1 MRPQQIDDSL
11 NQNSDLPNQQKV
23 AACLIQVKEPVVS
36 AIMPTFG
43 RPELVG
49 ESVAM
54 FLAQDYPRK
63 ELVIL
68 NDCDGQ
74 IFRFDHPQVTI
85 VNQSQRYA
93 TLGEKRNACIEIAK
107 GEVIAV
113 WDDDD
118 VYLPWRF
125 SDAVSEMLSRKAA
138 FYRPSEFWAYWGA
151 ASLHD
156 NQSTPGW
163 VSHGFCCFTK
173 KLWETVGG
181 YPQQSLGE
189 DAVFFKRIHEFL
201 GLPFITMPV
210 LKYKRPGILRGA
222 SPYQHLSIN
231 GGQKS
236 LDSAPG
242 EFDVRP
248 VPIADPCL
256 RQAAESIIAT
266 HTETAMKSAELSTK
280 DSFCSSLP
288 ALSVCVSLK
297 NRSRIAHQDHL
308 LELFPKC
315 VETIIAASREFMET
329 WAEPSPQG
337 SHFSHRA
344 TVELVIADFNS
355 DDWPLSQWIANTA
368 DGLTLKYFNL
378 TEGFSRGRGLNMAA
392 MHASSDRLLFL
403 DADMLVTAQ
412 LMRDGIEAIDQATAY
427 FPVFRYLNIH
437 GSLLDLEHAS
447 FGNVFLSKQMFAAS
461 GGVPE
466 FQSWGG
472 EDDIFYERV
481 RRITNIRRDEGN
493 GFYHQWHPE
502 RCRHENYQLPP
513 QTDFHAYVDSRVA
526 DREVRHFLVSHK
538 DWAGKISLYPDGK
551 MQACHGDQGR
561 YERSDQNVLSLLWD
575 DWPAETLYP
584 DAENKQWKAVGYH
597 FVMEEIPIAHSAT
610 ELS

>member
-1 MRPQQIDDSL
+1 
-11 NQNSDLPNQQKV
+11 
-23 AACLIQVKEPVVS
+23 
-36 AIMPTFG
+36 MPTFG
-43 RPELVG
+43 RPELVS

-54 FLAQDYPRK
+54 FLAQDYPQK
-63 ELVIL
+63 ELIIL

-74 IFRFDHPQVTI
+74 IFRFDHPQVRV

-93 TLGEKRNACIEIAK
+93 TLGEKRNACIELAV

-125 SDAVSEMLSRKAA
+125 SDAVREMLSRQAA
-138 FYRPSEFWAYWGA
+138 FYRPSEFWAYWGDA
-151 ASLHD
+151 NLHD

-222 SPYQHLSIN
+222 SPYEHLSIS
-231 GGQKS
+231 GGKES

-242 EFDVRP
+242 EFNVRP
-248 VPIADPCL
+248 IPIADTCL

-266 HTETAMKSAELSTK
+266 HTEAATKSGELSTK
-280 DSFCSSLP
+280 DSLCSNLP

-315 VETIIAASREFMET
+315 VETIVAASRELMET
-329 WAEPSPQG
+329 WDEPSPQG
-337 SHFSHRA
+337 SLPSHRA
-344 TVELVIADFNS
+344 AVELVVADFNS
-355 DDWPLSQWIANTA
+355 DDWPLSQWLANTA
-368 DGLTLKYFNL
+368 DGLTLKHFNL

-403 DADMLVTAQ
+403 DADMLATAQ

-437 GSLLDLEHAS
+437 GGLLDLEHAS

-481 RRITNIRRDEGN
+481 RRIANIRRDEGA

-502 RCRHENYQLPP
+502 RCRHENYQNPP
-513 QTDFHAYVDSRVA
+513 QSDFHAFVDSRAA
-526 DREVRHFLVSHK
+526 DREVRHFSVSHK
-538 DWAGKISLYPDGK
+538 DWAGKISLYPDGT
-551 MQACHGDQGR
+551 MQACHGDRGR
-561 YERSDQNVLSLLWD
+561 YEWSDQNVLSLLWD
-575 DWPAETLYP
+575 DWPAETLFH
-584 DAENKQWKAVGYH
+584 DDESNQWKSAEYH
-597 FVMEEIPIAHSAT
+597 FVIEELIAKSNPREIT
-610 ELS
+610 

>member
-1 MRPQQIDDSL
+1 MQPRQTDHSL
-11 NQNSDLPNQQKV
+11 APISDLSDSQKS
-23 AACLIQVKEPVVS
+23 AACLSTGNKPVVS

-43 RPELVG
+43 RPELVS

-54 FLAQDYPRK
+54 FLAQDYPQK
-63 ELVIL
+63 ELIIL

-74 IFRFDHPQVTI
+74 IFRFDHPQVRV

-93 TLGEKRNACIEIAK
+93 TLGEKRNACIELAV

-125 SDAVSEMLSRKAA
+125 SDAVREMLSRQAA
-138 FYRPSEFWAYWGA
+138 FYRPSEFWAYWGDA
-151 ASLHD
+151 NLHD

-242 EFDVRP
+242 EFNVRP
-248 VPIADPCL
+248 IPIADTCL

-266 HTETAMKSAELSTK
+266 HTEAATKSGELSTK
-280 DSFCSSLP
+280 DSLCSNLP

-315 VETIIAASREFMET
+315 VEAIVAASRELMET
-329 WAEPSPQG
+329 WDEPSPQG
-337 SHFSHRA
+337 SLPSHRA
-344 TVELVIADFNS
+344 AVELVVADFNS
-355 DDWPLSQWIANTA
+355 DDWPLSQWLANTA
-368 DGLTLKYFNL
+368 DSLTLKHFNL

-437 GSLLDLEHAS
+437 GGLLDLEHAS

-481 RRITNIRRDEGN
+481 RRIANIRRDEGA

-502 RCRHENYQLPP
+502 RCRHENYQNPP
-513 QTDFHAYVDSRVA
+513 QSDFHAFVDSRAA
-526 DREVRHFLVSHK
+526 DREVRHFSVSHK
-538 DWAGKISLYPDGK
+538 DWAGKISLYPDGT
-551 MQACHGDQGR
+551 MQACHGDRGR
-561 YERSDQNVLSLLWD
+561 YEWSDQNVLSLLWD
-575 DWPAETLYP
+575 DWPAETLFH
-584 DAENKQWKAVGYH
+584 DDESNQWKSAEYH
-597 FVMEEIPIAHSAT
+597 FVIEELIAKSNPREIT
-610 ELS
+610 